1 MNRSGLV
8 WSSREDRFQVA
19 VVKERDTSVLQSEK
33 CVQLGPVRAEVR
45 SQVEG
50 VVFPHY
56 SEPDWTSAL
65 GSSKVPVVWSHT
77 CWMSVFGQLHS
88 SEHQSPHLA
97 TEGVLLGAQSS
108 VCM

>member
-19 VVKERDTSVLQSEK
+19 VVKERDTSILQSEK
-33 CVQLGPVRAEVR
+33 CVELDPVRAEVR
-45 SQVEG
+45 SEVEG

-65 GSSKVPVVWSHT
+65 WSSKVPVVWGHT
-77 CWMSVFGQLHS
+77 C
-88 SEHQSPHLA
+88 
-97 TEGVLLGAQSS
+97 
-108 VCM
+108 